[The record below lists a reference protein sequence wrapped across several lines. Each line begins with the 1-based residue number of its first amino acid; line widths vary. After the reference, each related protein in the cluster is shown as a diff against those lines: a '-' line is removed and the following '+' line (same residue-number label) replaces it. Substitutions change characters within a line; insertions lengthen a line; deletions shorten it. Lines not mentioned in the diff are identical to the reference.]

1 MLLSDYCLFLH
12 RFFDAMKKF
21 FKYFFIFLLF
31 FLLFLIAAP
40 FLFKGKIVA
49 LVKEKTNENLNAKVD
64 FGEFDLSIFSSFP
77 DFRFQIE
84 DISVVGI
91 NEFEK
96 DTLAQIGKIRLDL
109 NIQSVISG
117 GPYKINE
124 IYIGNPKI
132 NAIVLENG
140 KANWDIAKPSADTVP
155 EKPEEKKEETPFK
168 LTLKSL
174 QIEHAV
180 ISYDDRQSKMSALLD
195 TLNFNL
201 KGDFTQD
208 NFLMNI
214 LLQIAQTSFKMSGVN
229 YLTRASVNF
238 KSDLDADMKAMKFTF
253 KENEFYLND
262 LGLKWNGWVA
272 MPDSAINMDIKL
284 ALLKADFKSILSL
297 IPVIYTHDFKNLQA
311 RGKVAL
317 DAFAKGTYL
326 GEQYPAF
333 GLNLKIEDAMF
344 KYPSL
349 PKSVNNIQ
357 MDLSVQNPDGKLDK
371 TVVDLKKLH
380 LEMAQNPIDLVAK
393 VSTPISDPNFFAKIT
408 GKIDLS
414 SVKDFIPLDK
424 TDELNGLITSNI
436 SVDGRMSYIDKKEY
450 EKFKADGMLNIENMK
465 YTTTT
470 VAYPISIQT
479 LNLQFSQAFVEL
491 KKFDADLGKSD
502 VHMAGRIDNFMGYLF
517 RNEAIKGKFAFSSEN
532 LDLNELMGTSSTSTV
547 ATTNTASAGTST
559 VASTSTAVAE
569 VPGNIDFVLDSKLN
583 KVLFQNMEISNVVG
597 TIIVRDKKAV
607 LQNLKMNMLDGTLGL
622 SGYYETPNSK
632 TAKTGLDLN
641 IEHFDIQKAFNT
653 FNTMQQ
659 LAPAAKYARGFFSTT
674 LENFN
679 VLLNEKMEPDL
690 KTVNARGSLR
700 TKEIVVGGL
709 PALVKLG
716 DALKMD
722 QLKETKVSDLNLT
735 YQIKDGRIYFDPF
748 KTKINQI
755 PTEITGSTGLDQTID
770 YKWTMEIPRSML
782 GAQATQ
788 AITGLLNKANA
799 AAGTNVQLGEKVNVN
814 ILFGGTVTNPTV
826 KTSLKETTQN
836 AVATVTT
843 QAYNAAVDKA
853 AEEAQKILNEAQ
865 AQVDKIRAD
874 AAAQIEK
881 IRQEGYAAADKM
893 VEEAKNPIEKMA
905 AKKAAE
911 AAKKKVDEQCK
922 KLNDETEAKC
932 NKIMEDAKARAAA
945 KAQEAK
951 K

>member
-1 MLLSDYCLFLH
+1 
-12 RFFDAMKKF
+12 MKKII
-21 FKYFFIFLLF
+21 KYFFIFLLV
-31 FLLFLIAAP
+31 LVAFLIAAP
-40 FLFKGKIVA
+40 FLFKGKIIA

-64 FGEFDLSIFSSFP
+64 FGEFDLSIISSFP
-77 DFRFQIE
+77 DFRFEIE
-84 DISVVGI
+84 NITVAGV

-96 DTLAQIGKIRLDL
+96 DTLANIGKIKLDL
-109 NIQSVISG
+109 NIKSLISG
-117 GPYKINE
+117 GPYQINE
-124 IYIGNPKI
+124 IYVGNPKI
-132 NAIVLENG
+132 NAIVLENS
-140 KANWDIAKPSADTVP
+140 KANWDIAKPSVDTVP

-168 LTLKSL
+168 LSLKSL
-174 QIEHAV
+174 QIENAR
-180 ISYDDRQSKMSALLD
+180 ISYDDRASKMHGLLD

-208 NFLMNI
+208 NFLLNI

-229 YLTRASVNF
+229 YLTKASLNF

-253 KENEFYLND
+253 KENEFYIND
-262 LGLKWNGWVA
+262 LGLKWDGFVA

-284 ALLKADFKSILSL
+284 SLLKADFKTILSL
-297 IPVIYTHDFKNLQA
+297 IPAIYTHDFKNLQA
-311 RGKVAL
+311 KGKIAF

-326 GEQYPAF
+326 GNQYPAF
-333 GLNLKIEDAMF
+333 GLNLKVEDAMF

-357 MDLSVQNPDGKLDK
+357 LDLAVSNKDGKPDNTLIN
-371 TVVDLKKLH
+371 LNKLH

-393 VSTPISDPNFFAKIT
+393 VSTPVSDPNFFAKVI

-414 SVKDFIPLDK
+414 SVKEFIPLDK
-424 TDELNGLITSNI
+424 TDELNGIISSNI
-436 SVDGRMSYIDKKEY
+436 AVDGRMSYIDKNQY
-450 EKFKADGMLNIENMK
+450 DKFQADGMLNIENMK
-465 YTTTT
+465 YTTTA

-479 LNLQFSQAFVEL
+479 LNLQFSHAFVEL
-491 KKFDADLGKSD
+491 KKFDGNLGKSD
-502 VHMAGRIDNFMGYLF
+502 IHMAGRIDNFMGYLF
-517 RNEAIKGKFAFSSEN
+517 RNEALKGKFTFNSDY
-532 LDLNELMGTSSTSTV
+532 LDLNELMGSSSSTSATPSSTSTS
-547 ATTNTASAGTST
+547 ASTA
-559 VASTSTAVAE
+559 ASTSTAVAE

-583 KVLFQNMEISNVVG
+583 KVIFQNMEISNIVG
-597 TIIVRDKKAV
+597 TIIVRDKKAI

-622 SGYYETPNSK
+622 SGFYETPNSK
-632 TAKTGLDLN
+632 TAKTGLNLN
-641 IEHFDIQKAFNT
+641 IDHFDIQKAFIT

-659 LAPAAKYARGFFSTT
+659 LAPAAKYAKGFFSTT

-690 KTVNARGSLR
+690 KSVNAKGTLR
-700 TKEIVVGGL
+700 TKEITVGGL

-716 DALKMD
+716 EALKMD

-755 PTEITGSTGLDQTID
+755 PVEITGSTGLDQTID
-770 YKWTMEIPRSML
+770 YKWNMEIPRSML
-782 GAQATQ
+782 GNQANQ
-788 AITGLLNKANA
+788 ALAGLLNKANA
-799 AAGTNVQLGEKVNVN
+799 AAGTNVQLGEKINVNV
-814 ILFGGTVTNPTV
+814 LFGGTVTNPTV
-826 KTSLKETTQN
+826 KTGLKESAQS
-836 AVATVTT
+836 AVSTVTT

-865 AQVDKIRAD
+865 AQVDKLRAET
-874 AAAQIEK
+874 AAQIEK
-881 IRQEGYAAADKM
+881 IRQEGYAAADKL
-893 VEEAKNPIEKMA
+893 VEEAKNPLEKMA

-911 AAKKKVDEQCK
+911 TAKKKVDEQCK

-932 NKIMEDAKARAAA
+932 NKIMEEARA
-945 KAQEAK
+945 KAQAKAEEAK